1 MKVTLTLSNNATY
14 RAILLEGGLDKIL
27 ALPSM
32 VAPDTN
38 DWGDEDWVEVDTI
51 SANRLEVQELSVP
64 LWFEG
69 SGNPFPAVLS
79 SPSVRMAIASEGSPS
94 SSIEVSV
101 RPKRI
106 EDLEKTP
113 MGWAGT
119 IICTRQETAT
129 ASSANW
135 AEGLTILESANYTGA
150 HMSPERK
157 DDPQVDD
164 PASGISYYDGGRT
177 YRGAYTLEIPVLL
190 KADSLSALWGKRRE
204 LLSRLVDRGL
214 RTIPS
219 ITGHDSPKRG
229 YYSSSSST
237 EVFLAPGGGLSLSM
251 TLSFTITQL

>member
-1 MKVTLTLSNNATY
+1 MQVTLTLSNNATY

-94 SSIEVSV
+94 SGIEVSV

-113 MGWAGT
+113 KGWAGT
-119 IICTRQETAT
+119 LICTRQETVT
-129 ASSANW
+129 SSSSNW
-135 AEGLTILESANYTGA
+135 AEGLTIIEMANYTGV

-157 DDPQVDD
+157 GDPQVDD
-164 PASGISYYDGGRT
+164 HASGVSYLDGGRT
-177 YRGAYTLEIPVLL
+177 YKSAYTLEIPVLF
-190 KADSLSALWGKRRE
+190 KADSLPTLWGKRRD

-214 RTIPS
+214 RTIPA
-219 ITGHDSPKRG
+219 ITGQDSPKRG
-229 YYSSSSST
+229 YYNSSSST
-237 EVFLAPGGGLSLSM
+237 EVFLAHGGGLLLSM

>member
-1 MKVTLTLSNNATY
+1 MQVTLTLSNKATY

-69 SGNPFPAVLS
+69 SGNPFPAVLY
-79 SPSVRMAIASEGSPS
+79 SPLVRMAIASEGSPS

-106 EDLEKTP
+106 DDLEKTP
-113 MGWAGT
+113 KGWAGT
-119 IICTRQETAT
+119 LICTRQETVT

-135 AEGLTILESANYTGA
+135 AEGLTILESSNYTGA
-150 HMSPERK
+150 YMSPERK

-164 PASGISYYDGGRT
+164 HNAGVSYFDGGRT
-177 YRGAYTLEIPVLL
+177 YKSAYTLEIPVLF
-190 KADSLSALWGKRRE
+190 KADSLPDLWGKRRE

-214 RTIPS
+214 RTIPA
-219 ITGHDSPKRG
+219 ITGDDSAKRG
-229 YYSSSSST
+229 YYRSSS
-237 EVFLAPGGGLSLSM
+237 EEEAFLAHGGGLSLSM

>member
-1 MKVTLTLSNNATY
+1 MQVTLTLSNSATY

-94 SSIEVSV
+94 SGIEVSV

-113 MGWAGT
+113 KGWAGT
-119 IICTRQETAT
+119 LICTRQETVT
-129 ASSANW
+129 SSSSNW
-135 AEGLTILESANYTGA
+135 AEGLTIIEMANYTGV

-157 DDPQVDD
+157 GDPQVDD
-164 PASGISYYDGGRT
+164 HASGVSYLDGGRT
-177 YRGAYTLEIPVLL
+177 YKSAYTLEIPVLF
-190 KADSLSALWGKRRE
+190 KADSLPTLWGKRRD

-214 RTIPS
+214 RTIPA
-219 ITGHDSPKRG
+219 ITGQDSPKRG
-229 YYSSSSST
+229 YYNSSSST
-237 EVFLAPGGGLSLSM
+237 EVFLAPGGGLLLSM